1 MSVPPLIDDRHRSRL
16 MDSVDE
22 IEALGDQRRAGGED
36 RLELREVV
44 GLRGREPRLLHR
56 VDVFGRGAEGLDAL
70 LGHVVEE
77 RVAVR
82 VEGGAVVEREGRPAG
97 QRAHLPVPHHPAA
110 GGEVEQP
117 LAARHVAV
125 QGQLL
130 EVLEQGPACPVHD
143 ALRRPGGAGRVHDV
157 ERVVEGEAFEGDVRG
172 GPAGREFVEQNGFL
186 HRSEVGCTGVVVG
199 IARHHDALNGGDAL
213 RDRREPPDRVVPP
226 AAVEVAVGAEQHLGR
241 DLPEAVHHP
250 LHPEVRR
257 GGGPDRADARRRQ
270 HRHDRLG
277 HVGQVAGDAVAL
289 RHPGRPE
296 RLREHGYRVMQL
308 AKAQRASDPVLAA
321 EEDGG
326 CIVAA
331 AQEVLGEVEPRIRE
345 PLRTRHPVSIDEDRP
360 VALLADHPPVLPD
373 HRPERGPV
381 LNRPAVQRRVV
392 AGVHPVALAHQSR
405 EAGEVRAGDP
415 FRGGSPEHLGHL
427 PPPMGSGWLDSYGK
441 APGRRTGKIRQSFMR
456 KTIKSDFSGKI

>member
-1 MSVPPLIDDRHRSRL
+1 MSFG
-16 MDSVDE
+16 E
-22 IEALGDQRRAGGED
+22 I
-36 RLELREVV
+36 V

-56 VDVFGRGAEGLDAL
+56 IDVLGRGAEGLDAL

-117 LAARHVAV
+117 PAALHVAV

-130 EVLEQGPACPVHD
+130 DVLEQGPAGPVHD
-143 ALRRPGGAGRVHDV
+143 ALRRPGGAGRVHHV

-172 GPAGREFVEQNGFL
+172 GPAGREFVEQDGLL
-186 HRSEVGCTGVVVG
+186 HRRDVRRPGGV
-199 IARHHDALNGGDAL
+199 RHDDDVLDRGDAL

-241 DLPEAVHHP
+241 DLSEAVHHP
-250 LHPEVRR
+250 LHPEVRG

-270 HRHDRLG
+270 HGDDCFR
-277 HVGQVAGDAVAL
+277 HVGQVAGDAIAL
-289 RHPGRPE
+289 RDPGRPE
-296 RLREHGYRVMQL
+296 RLREHRHRVMQL
-308 AKAQRASDPVLAA
+308 AKAQRAPDPVLAA

-331 AQEVLGEVEPRIRE
+331 AQEVLREVEPRIRE
-345 PLRTRHPVSIDEDRP
+345 PLRTRHPVPIDEDRP
-360 VALLADHPPVLPD
+360 VAPLADHLPVLPD
-373 HRPERGPV
+373 HRPERGTV
-381 LNRPAVQRRVV
+381 FNRPAVQGRVV
-392 AGVHPVALAHQSR
+392 AGVHPVALAHQGR

-427 PPPMGSGWLDSYGK
+427 PPPMGSGWLD
-441 APGRRTGKIRQSFMR
+441 PTGKHRLDIRLGDER
-456 KTIKSDFSGKI
+456 EDGEGATLRHPPADG